1 MAYHAKHPD
10 FFEDEELFTA
20 ALHLYYVVYRKGV
33 KESLVE
39 MNAHTRFLILS
50 IHDPAQDLVFYRIPA
65 ADYDIQ
71 VAFETLP
78 VWTIDNYLW

>member
-1 MAYHAKHPD
+1 MAYHARHPD
-10 FFEDEELFTA
+10 FLEDDELCYA
-20 ALHLYYVVYRKGV
+20 ALALYYVVYRRGV

-39 MNAHTRFLILS
+39 MNAHTRFMIGS
-50 IHDPAQDLVFYRIPA
+50 IRDPAQDIVFYRIPA

-78 VWTIDNYLW
+78 VMTIDNYLW